1 MLNKKNLLKV
11 LHSAVLK
18 IIVGVAVCAILPE
31 IIMGFFP
38 PRTKIIPTVWFSLLK
53 LTIIL
58 VSYFLLFRVWDRRRI
73 NELGFKHFGLNSV
86 GAFLLGFGV
95 ICVYFLILFISGNY
109 KILAINELGL
119 LSGTVMFF
127 LMMSAT
133 EEVIM
138 RGVLYRIAEEK
149 IGTNLSLIISSFIF
163 SIMHLFNDNFNVI
176 SLISLLLGGLLL
188 GLVYTNTKNLWAV
201 IFAHL
206 GWNFAQSFGGANV
219 SGSSRLPKFIN
230 AEFTGAEWITGGGFG
245 PENSY
250 ITILLLVILVVY
262 FYRRSKQNHKFVSFR
277 RSVK

>member
-31 IIMGFFP
+31 VIMNFFP
-38 PRTKIIPTVWFSLLK
+38 PRTKIIPPEWYSLLK
-53 LTIIL
+53 LAIVL
-58 VSYFLLFRVWDRRRI
+58 LSYSLLFWIWDRRRI
-73 NELGFKHFGLNSV
+73 SELGFKQFGLNSA

-95 ICVYFLILFISGNY
+95 ICVYFLILYISGDY
-109 KILAINELGL
+109 QIHGIKELGL
-119 LSGTVMFF
+119 LGGTILFF

-149 IGTNLSLIISSFIF
+149 IGTNLSLIISSFLFGIL
-163 SIMHLFNDNFNVI
+163 HLFNDNFNLISMI
-176 SLISLLLGGLLL
+176 SLVLGGLLL
-188 GLVYTNTKNLWAV
+188 GLVYTNTRNLWAV

-219 SGSSRLPKFIN
+219 SGSSRLPKFLN
-230 AEFTGAEWITGGGFG
+230 AEFSGVEWITGGGFG

-262 FYRRSKQNHKFVSFR
+262 FYRRSKQHHKFVSFR